1 MVNEDISK
9 SMLKTGTSILGIK
22 CTDGVVLA
30 SDRQVSA
37 GNIVVGKNYQK
48 IIHIN
53 DRLLAAITGGVSD
66 AQLLMRV
73 VAAEVKLKE
82 LRSKQRSTVKESA
95 SLLAYL
101 TFRNIRSPSMIPSIV
116 GTLVAGLDPDD
127 TAKLYTVEPAG
138 AISEVEDYDA
148 NFGSGMP
155 YILGVLERGY
165 KKDLNVNQ
173 GVQLA
178 IECLKASTQR
188 DMGSGYGIDIYTLTK
203 EGIKKVVS
211 QEIKSVFE

>member
-155 YILGVLERGY
+155 
-165 KKDLNVNQ
+165 
-173 GVQLA
+173 
-178 IECLKASTQR
+178 
-188 DMGSGYGIDIYTLTK
+188 
-203 EGIKKVVS
+203 
-211 QEIKSVFE
+211 